1 MRTAL
6 NGPMLRLCMSGKNG
20 FWGYHGVGCDWLA
33 SPNVQQASRAAHAR
47 RPRSAVRGALYHGV
61 RLHQNPQVIVDSQ
74 PGSTRKSRVH
84 SRYAAG
90 HDRRGNLE
98 RYLAKP
104 LGTHLDGK
112 VIHKQD
118 IATLV
123 DK

>member
-1 MRTAL
+1 
-6 NGPMLRLCMSGKNG
+6 MLRLGMSGKNG
-20 FWGYHGVGCDWLA
+20 FWVTTVWVVTGRPLPMLGRQARQPAPGV
-33 SPNVQQASRAAHAR
+33 HAR
-47 RPRSAVRGALYHGV
+47 RSAGALYHGV

-84 SRYAAG
+84 SRYAAR

-104 LGTHLDGK
+104 LGTHLGGQ

>member
-1 MRTAL
+1 
-6 NGPMLRLCMSGKNG
+6 MLRFGMSGKNA

-33 SPNVQQASRAAHAR
+33 SPNARQASPAARAR
-47 RPRSAVRGALYHGV
+47 RPRSAGALYRGV

-84 SRYAAG
+84 SRYAAR

-104 LGTHLDGK
+104 LGTHLGGQ